1 MAVRAV
7 LAAATVTAA
16 LVGALAGLAS
26 PAHAETI
33 SDADAQRFVV
43 FFDKFI
49 AVVVAAHDDCP
60 RMATAIHAHL
70 DANEALLKQFA
81 DAKAHN
87 KQLPPAVKAKI
98 EQKIKN
104 ELSPALKKCVQ
115 DKAVQVALSRMDR
128 PRSDH
133 PKHDESEKD

>member
-1 MAVRAV
+1 MAIRAF
-7 LAAATVTAA
+7 LATAA
-16 LVGALAGLAS
+16 LTAAVFGALAGLAS
-26 PAHAETI
+26 PARAETL

-49 AVVVAAHDDCP
+49 TIVVANQNDCP
-60 RMATAIHAHL
+60 RMAAGIHAHL
-70 DANEALLKQFA
+70 DANEALLKQLA

-115 DKAVQVALSRMDR
+115 DKAVQAALSRIDR

-133 PKHDESEKD
+133 PKRDEGEKD